1 MLNSLIRLCLKL
13 PFLRVVLDRL
23 NIRGLANTW
32 LRRFPVTRV
41 LPDSRI
47 RYRMRSVD
55 SVLVSREIFAQRA
68 YQGRLPLDGIASFA
82 DLGSNCGFFT
92 CFLMGVLRRKDLF
105 GLTIDANPRMVE
117 ETNWHIRVNGFKNV
131 RAMWGVVGAERKAN
145 TDAFFLH
152 PDDAGSSRFAKSPS
166 GHITRDRWQRI
177 EVPSLSLDTAWRSHF
192 DDLPCDLLKIDIEG
206 SEASLIENEAE
217 FLRSVGILVI
227 EIHHWLVDMA
237 SLERNLNV
245 LSFSLVE
252 VLSAGDNADVRLY
265 RNQERKRILTRF
277 EPVRSWEVLS
287 IQSKC
292 ELSRRSIARSS
303 ATQ

>member
-23 NIRGLANTW
+23 NIRGLANIW

-47 RYRMRSVD
+47 HYRIRSVD

-68 YQGRLPLDGIASFA
+68 YQGLLPLNGIASFA

-131 RAMWGVVGAERKAN
+131 RAMWGVVGGETNGK

-152 PDDAGSSRFAKSPS
+152 PDDAGSSRFAKSPP
-166 GHITRDRWQRI
+166 GNITRNRWQRI

-206 SEASLIENEAE
+206 SEASFVDKEAN
-217 FLRSVGILVI
+217 FLRSVEMLVV
-227 EIHHWLVDMA
+227 EIHHWLVDA
-237 SLERNLNV
+237 HCLERTLEALGFRRAKV
-245 LSFSLVE
+245 LATQNE
-252 VLSAGDNADVRLY
+252 TDVRLY
-265 RNQERKRILTRF
+265 LNRTR
-277 EPVRSWEVLS
+277 
-287 IQSKC
+287 
-292 ELSRRSIARSS
+292 ARSPLDQNLVIGAAS
-303 ATQ
+303 